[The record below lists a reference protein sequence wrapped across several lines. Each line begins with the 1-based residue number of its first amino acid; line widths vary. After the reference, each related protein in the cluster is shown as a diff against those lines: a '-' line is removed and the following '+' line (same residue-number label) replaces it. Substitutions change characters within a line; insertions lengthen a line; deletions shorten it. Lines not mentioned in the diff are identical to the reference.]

1 MVEIYLPPGRNP
13 GMRDEIPTYVSVYNS
28 SSQPINV
35 EEELKGQGEDLEVPL
50 PQTCD
55 VKEALIV
62 KL

>member
-13 GMRDEIPTYVSVYNS
+13 IPRDSTDPQQKP
-28 SSQPINV
+28 QPINV
-35 EEELKGQGEDLEVPL
+35 EEEIKGQGEDMEVPL

>member
-1 MVEIYLPPGRNP
+1 
-13 GMRDEIPTYVSVYNS
+13 
-28 SSQPINV
+28 V

>member
-13 GMRDEIPTYVSVYNS
+13 GMRDEIATSSVKNN
-28 SSQPINV
+28 SQPINV